1 MRIPIRTCQTHH
13 KRSDLTMMII
23 KPHANRKEFS
33 NCHIE
38 TAFFV
43 MWNNIKR
50 DRKFD
55 PCNDFMQI
63 YLIFKKFRSKSPYSV
78 SISQL
83 FSKKCHRNHPL
94 KSHSRIDYA
103 EIKLNNEKKNQ
114 NPFHSMTPATT
125 PQTIVLESFL
135 STSHRP
141 LE

>member
-1 MRIPIRTCQTHH
+1 MSNTSQTKWFNDDDNKTACQSKRILKLSHW
-13 KRSDLTMMII
+13 
-23 KPHANRKEFS
+23 
-33 NCHIE
+33 NC
-38 TAFFV
+38 FFV
-43 MWNNIKR
+43 MWKNIKR

-125 PQTIVLESFL
+125 PQTIVLESFF
-135 STSHRP
+135 STSRP